1 MKLLINLIVIIIIG
15 FVHCFVSIRSAE
27 AKSVYSIT
35 DHHASTLRAY
45 KIVSDQ
51 LEYQANV
58 DVTNY
63 ASGAVDV
70 TIDSNLELLFIT
82 YEDAGK
88 IVWVNAKTLQ
98 QEGFIDLSG
107 EPCYTGSLGGIVA
120 DEQKQRV
127 YVVGRALN
135 RLFILA
141 WNVNQKKLMLMDPQD
156 PNQPYSGGDPYVTL
170 TDLEPGTG
178 SWGVA
183 LDENT
188 RRLYVGN
195 NTANVH
201 IYDVDNNWVHL
212 GTRDVGRTVADIEV
226 NPNNG
231 THNAFL
237 YCGALYTGPG
247 GGHNFLVKHN
257 LETDTNP
264 NIEQDIGTVPI
275 GVSVDTDTGLV
286 YVGVSNNE
294 IRVYDCSSYPFV
306 QTDSENTGGGSGP
319 AGICVPTGDV
329 FYKPHVFDV
338 NKVDNV
344 NDVDC
349 ASPLISEEEHEILGI
364 PYNWLY
370 YNIAWDANGYADSN
384 VVIVDYLPKEVNEP
398 NLISDGGVYDSN
410 EHTVTWNIG
419 DISASDS
426 NTFQIQVGVNYYA
439 RPGGIITNLVVMESD
454 NYYTEAVIDT
464 NVCCYGG
471 NIIYVDKD
479 ANDPNSYNNGTSWDD
494 AYIDLQDGFTG
505 ARKCDCDAI
514 WAAEGTYK
522 PTDDIDDTSASFELI
537 EGVGVF
543 GHFGGI
549 GTYEE
554 STSERNFADV
564 NNETFL
570 EGKIGENYYEAVK
583 YIVKAEDIQDAIVD
597 GFTIR
602 GSYSGAGIYL
612 DDADI
617 AIVNCKLE
625 DNDDYGV
632 YATANTSSYPD
643 IHNCLFMDN
652 STYGLSCNR
661 SRPVITNSI
670 FKGNNITKSAIFASA
685 SVIEM
690 AECTVENH
698 TGNSI
703 YVSDTDI
710 EIEDCSIRNN
720 SNCIFC
726 SDSNPVIKQSV
737 IEDNAGTGIYCL
749 SYSTLS
755 LTNSVIRFNND
766 FGIYLKDTLST
777 TIKNNWIHNN
787 GADGYGYYDCGI
799 SFDGQISQP
808 LVRNNTII
816 DNFRYGIYSY
826 SGTEPNVVNCILY
839 ENGTQLGTYS
849 GEPLGNVKYSC
860 IEGGYDGVGNIS
872 SDPLFMNPTD
882 PNDFHIDEDSPC
894 KDAGDPNGN
903 YGDETDIDGEARII
917 NGRVDMGADEYYWSP
932 ADFNRDEI
940 VNFFDYVLFANA
952 WQTNPADDDYTDIF
966 DLADNNS
973 IDYADLAVFCDEWLW
988 EAAWDEG
995 WMMCMGGGGMGFGL
1009 ESISLE
1015 NSKTA
1020 LTDNRDA
1027 LMLSTATESLQTR
1040 PERLAA
1046 KSQKF
1051 YDITP
1056 ETTISAMQKA
1066 LDAQKV
1072 DIEVSIKEVLTWLE
1086 ELWLTDAEV
1095 RKMISEDEWL
1105 KFMESVIQAIKEQM

>member
-1 MKLLINLIVIIIIG
+1 V
-15 FVHCFVSIRSAE
+15 
-27 AKSVYSIT
+27 
-35 DHHASTLRAY
+35 
-45 KIVSDQ
+45 
-51 LEYQANV
+51 
-58 DVTNY
+58 
-63 ASGAVDV
+63 
-70 TIDSNLELLFIT
+70 
-82 YEDAGK
+82 
-88 IVWVNAKTLQ
+88 
-98 QEGFIDLSG
+98 
-107 EPCYTGSLGGIVA
+107 
-120 DEQKQRV
+120 
-127 YVVGRALN
+127 
-135 RLFILA
+135 
-141 WNVNQKKLMLMDPQD
+141 
-156 PNQPYSGGDPYVTL
+156 PNQY
-170 TDLEPGTG
+170 
-178 SWGVA
+178 
-183 LDENT
+183 
-188 RRLYVGN
+188 
-195 NTANVH
+195 
-201 IYDVDNNWVHL
+201 
-212 GTRDVGRTVADIEV
+212 
-226 NPNNG
+226 
-231 THNAFL
+231 
-237 YCGALYTGPG
+237 LYTGAAWLG
-247 GGHNFLVKHN
+247 GSYYLTQYDLGSSTENRVNVGSSVMGIAVDQDTGYVYLTTFGDGSSYDRLMVYDPNLTKHWSSG
-257 LETDTNP
+257 
-264 NIEQDIGTVPI
+264 DIG
-275 GVSVDTDTGLV
+275 D
-286 YVGVSNNE
+286 
-294 IRVYDCSSYPFV
+294 
-306 QTDSENTGGGSGP
+306 P
-319 AGICVPTGDV
+319 AGCAVSDV
-329 FYKPHVFDV
+329 GYKDPFFEIIKDDNDV
-338 NKVDNV
+338 NCVY
-344 NDVDC
+344 
-349 ASPLISEEEHEILGI
+349 PLISEEEHEWLGT

-384 VVIVDYLPKEVNEP
+384 VVIVDWLPKEVDEP
-398 NLISDGGVYDSN
+398 NMISDGGVYDSN
-410 EHTVTWNIG
+410 EHTVTWTLG
-419 DISASDS
+419 DISANDS
-426 NTFQIQVGVNYYA
+426 NEFQIRVGVNNWA
-439 RPGGIITNLVVMESD
+439 RPGGVITNKAQIEGDEYLSWHI
-454 NYYTEAVIDT
+454 IDT

-479 ANDPNSYNNGTSWDD
+479 ANDPNSYNNGTSWDN

-505 ARKCDCDAI
+505 ARRCGCDAI
-514 WAAEGTYK
+514 WVAEGTYK
-522 PTDDIDDTSASFELI
+522 PTDNADDTSASFELI
-537 EGVGVF
+537 EGVGAF

-570 EGKIGENYYEAVK
+570 EGKIGENDYEAVR
-583 YIVKAEDIQDAIVD
+583 YIVKAEDIEDAIVD

-602 GSYSGAGIYL
+602 GSYGNDAAGIFL
-612 DDADI
+612 DDADV
-617 AIVNCKLE
+617 AIVNCKLK

-632 YATANTSSYPD
+632 YATASTSSYLY

-670 FKGNNITKSAIFASA
+670 FDGNNITQCAIYASA

-690 AECTVENH
+690 ADCTVENH

-710 EIEDCSIRNN
+710 EIENCSIRNN
-720 SNCIFC
+720 SNCIYC
-726 SDSNPVIKQSV
+726 SDSNPEINQSV
-737 IEDNAGTGIYCL
+737 IEHNAGTGIYCL
-749 SYSTLS
+749 SYSKLI

-766 FGIYLKDTLST
+766 YGIYLKDMLST

-787 GADGYGYYDCGI
+787 GADGYGDYDCGI
-799 SFDGQISQP
+799 FFDGQISQP

-816 DNFRYGIYSY
+816 DNLRYGIYSY

-839 ENGTQLGTYS
+839 ENGTQLGTYN
-849 GEPLGNVKYSC
+849 GEPLENVKYSC
-860 IEGGYDGVGNIS
+860 IEGGYDGTGNIS

-940 VNFFDYVLFANA
+940 VNFFDYALFANA
-952 WQTNPADDDYTDIF
+952 WQTNPPDDDYNDIF

-973 IDYADLAVFCDEWLW
+973 IDYADLAVFCDDWLW

-995 WMMCMGGGGMGFGL
+995 WMMCMGGSGGFGL
-1009 ESISLE
+1009 QSISLME
-1015 NSKTA
+1015 SSLSSLDSSKTPSPA
-1020 LTDNRDA
+1020 KGGDD
-1027 LMLSTATESLQTR
+1027 LMLSASESLITR
-1040 PERLAA
+1040 PERLVA

-1105 KFMESVIQAIKEQM
+1105 KFIESVIQALKSQMQN